1 MLGDGPMHQRLQVS
15 PQDGIFCCRRLISG
29 KGVAADPLD

>member
-1 MLGDGPMHQRLQVS
+1 MLRDGPKHKRLQVS